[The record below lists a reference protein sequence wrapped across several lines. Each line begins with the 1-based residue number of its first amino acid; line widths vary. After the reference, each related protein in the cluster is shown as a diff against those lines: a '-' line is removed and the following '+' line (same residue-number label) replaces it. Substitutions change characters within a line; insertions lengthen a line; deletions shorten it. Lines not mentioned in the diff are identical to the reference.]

1 MKLTP
6 FEGEVID
13 SILWQIKGFKEG
25 IVTERATNRIL
36 RASIRRIK
44 TTNIG
49 FSLESEKETNNEN
62 DHAIPVKVIIKMILD
77 SKNINKESILKV
89 LSKYYVSVVIT
100 KKEHKITLKKHGLE
114 SEMPTNWNTIDPL
127 ARYKA
132 AGIEII
138 ENKLHTR

>member
-6 FEGEVID
+6 FESEIID
-13 SILWQIKGFKEG
+13 SILWQIKGFKNG
-25 IVTERATNRIL
+25 VVTERATNRIL

-49 FSLESEKETNNEN
+49 FSLESEKETDNEN
-62 DHAIPVKVIIKMILD
+62 DHAIPVKIIIEMIMD
-77 SKNINKESILKV
+77 SKNINKESILQV

-100 KKEHKITLKKHGLE
+100 RKEHKITLKKHGLE
-114 SEMPTNWNTIDPL
+114 SDMPSNWNNIDPL

-132 AGIEII
+132 AGIKII
-138 ENKLHTR
+138 ENK

>member
-6 FEGEVID
+6 FESEVID

-25 IVTERATNRIL
+25 VVTERATNRIL

-62 DHAIPVKVIIKMILD
+62 DHAIPVKIVIKMIID

-89 LSKYYVSVVIT
+89 L
-100 KKEHKITLKKHGLE
+100 
-114 SEMPTNWNTIDPL
+114 
-127 ARYKA
+127 R
-132 AGIEII
+132 
-138 ENKLHTR
+138 